1 MPSTSPYSKSAIGLC
16 TVVGEGGPNPKC
28 TGAKATED
36 KNDRKSAI
44 GLGADMPLHEGVR
57 QGFRH
62 PIKVTEDEEQAIWTP
77 KHASAYKEGDHIPSQ
92 AFKLNLPEDA
102 SDVSAI
108 RQRWMMEYTTKCT
121 GKRHFH
127 VTDECTSH
135 GFGLQFAPDE
145 DTGRIVLK
153 AFRKEGTMADFPVH
167 ASLKERRLYHH
178 GGTGLDEVKACLSF
192 PDTDEE
198 LRTGYRPIRRKLKSS
213 DNEVLHEYPKEPFP
227 IWSEEMRKPS
237 IRVAPREKMTGLA
250 EFLGVPDHSDD
261 EFPPETV
268 ITPSWPTLA
277 PQPPTVLND
286 DL

>member
-1 MPSTSPYSKSAIGLC
+1 MPDTDP
-16 TVVGEGGPNPKC
+16 
-28 TGAKATED
+28 
-36 KNDRKSAI
+36 DRKSAV
-44 GLGADMPLHEGVR
+44 GLCTGLPFCKGVR
-57 QGFRH
+57 EGFGH
-62 PIKVTEDEEQAIWTP
+62 ATKVTQDEERLHWTP
-77 KHASAYKEGDHIPSQ
+77 KLRSDYGKSDNIPSQ
-92 AFKLNLPEDA
+92 AFKLHLPEDA
-102 SDVSAI
+102 SDVDVSSI
-108 RQRWMMEYTTKCT
+108 RQQWMYEYTQRCT

-127 VTDECTSH
+127 VTDECTSQ

-167 ASLKERRLYHH
+167 ASLKERRLYHR
-178 GGTGLDEVKACLSF
+178 GGAGPDEVKACLSF

-237 IRVAPREKMTGLA
+237 IRVAPRQKMTGLA
-250 EFLGVPDHSDD
+250 DFLGVPDHSDE
-261 EFPPETV
+261 EFPPEAV
-268 ITPSWPTLA
+268 ITPSWPTLVA
-277 PQPPTVLND
+277 QPPDVLND